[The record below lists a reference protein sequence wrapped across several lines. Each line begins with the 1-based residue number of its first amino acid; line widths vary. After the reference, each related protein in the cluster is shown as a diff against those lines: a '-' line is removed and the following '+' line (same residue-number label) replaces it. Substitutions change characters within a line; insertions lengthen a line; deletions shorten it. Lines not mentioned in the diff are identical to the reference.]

1 MSSCHSGARGQ
12 PSSWRSRPNAA
23 IVLVSSTGRSPCT
36 ECPARGTRF
45 TFASGLRRR
54 NSATCEGDVF
64 GDVTSAHPQPRRRG
78 RTLGAVEVIL
88 VDRNLCRLSIDKMV
102 VSKHRVTERP
112 KNSPRIRRAL
122 STTTGRAP
130 KIVPDATP
138 PPDASTTFASP
149 ANDDPTRSYTALVAV
164 VWDVLSGA
172 GSSDGRVRPLR
183 HQADGHPQ
191 I

>member
-102 VSKHRVTERP
+102 VSKHRVTGTAQELTP
-112 KNSPRIRRAL
+112 D
-122 STTTGRAP
+122 STG
-130 KIVPDATP
+130 VV
-138 PPDASTTFASP
+138 
-149 ANDDPTRSYTALVAV
+149 NDDRPRAQDRARRNATTRRINDIRIA
-164 VWDVLSGA
+164 
-172 GSSDGRVRPLR
+172 RE
-183 HQADGHPQ
+183 
-191 I
+191 